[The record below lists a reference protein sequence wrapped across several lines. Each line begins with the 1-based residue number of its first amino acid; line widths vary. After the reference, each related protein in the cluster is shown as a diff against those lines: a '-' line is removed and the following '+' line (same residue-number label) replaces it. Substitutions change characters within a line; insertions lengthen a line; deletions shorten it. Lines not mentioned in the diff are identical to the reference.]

1 MPRSTALGR
10 RRAPSVPW
18 PELSVGCAT
27 IAVVLTVL
35 TYLLVMV
42 AVAAVVYLF
51 ASLVFGRGEELAPLA
66 PGATPTVLP
75 AVGVTGDD
83 VRALRFQQVVRG
95 YRMSEVDW
103 ALRRLASELDEL
115 QGRLA
120 ELEGRLGARAQ
131 RVDAEQVDL
140 VSNPDGADP

>member
-1 MPRSTALGR
+1 
-10 RRAPSVPW
+10 V
-18 PELSVGCAT
+18 VCAT
-27 IAVVLTVL
+27 ITSVLTVL

-66 PGATPTVLP
+66 PGATPTMLP
-75 AVGVTGDD
+75 AAGVTGDD

-103 ALRRLASELDEL
+103 VLRRLAGELDEL
-115 QGRLA
+115 RARLA
-120 ELEGRLGARAQ
+120 DLEARSGARAN
-131 RVDAEQVDL
+131 RLDDHRMDAERVDL
-140 VSNPDGADP
+140 VRNQDGADP

>member
-1 MPRSTALGR
+1 
-10 RRAPSVPW
+10 VPW
-18 PELSVGCAT
+18 RELSVGCAT

-66 PGATPTVLP
+66 PGATPTMLP
-75 AVGVTGDD
+75 AVGITGDD
-83 VRALRFQQVVRG
+83 VRTLRFQQVMRG

-103 ALRRLASELDEL
+103 ALSRLASELDEL

-120 ELEGRLGARAQ
+120 ELEGRLGPRAE